1 MESAFTK
8 AVEAIYAAAPEPA
21 RWPSALQAIANAF
34 DDVGALMV
42 WEREDRTFGAVESA
56 SLTPLIQEYVRD
68 FNGHDLRSMRG
79 AERRY
84 YLAGEA
90 VTDLDV
96 VSPSEMEAHPFYK
109 FLARHG
115 LKYFVGTYV
124 SPDPRVRVSI
134 AVQRAIRKPPY
145 SEGERACMVRLGRH
159 AEASLRLSIRLLDAE
174 FTNLG
179 LRDALSRLG
188 IGVFAL
194 DSFGRIVFSNPA
206 GDRLLGDGLLVVNGR
221 LRVGPSSARNDIES
235 AIAQALQSEGFDRIA
250 QPRPMLVERPSAARP
265 LTIYVLPLSGV
276 RTPEQEFLTYARALI
291 LAIDPGDGEPPDPA
305 LVRDVLGLTLSE
317 ARLAALVGTGLG
329 TGQAAKRLGITEG
342 TARTALKRVFQKV
355 GVSRQ
360 SELAALLTKLILR

>member
-1 MESAFTK
+1 
-8 AVEAIYAAAPEPA
+8 
-21 RWPSALQAIANAF
+21 
-34 DDVGALMV
+34 
-42 WEREDRTFGAVESA
+42 
-56 SLTPLIQEYVRD
+56 
-68 FNGHDLRSMRG
+68 
-79 AERRY
+79 
-84 YLAGEA
+84 
-90 VTDLDV
+90 
-96 VSPSEMEAHPFYK
+96 
-109 FLARHG
+109 
-115 LKYFVGTYV
+115 
-124 SPDPRVRVSI
+124 
-134 AVQRAIRKPPY
+134 
-145 SEGERACMVRLGRH
+145 
-159 AEASLRLSIRLLDAE
+159 LRLSIRLLDAE

-206 GDRLLGDGLLVVNGR
+206 GDRLLGDGLLVVNGH

-235 AIAQALQSEGFDRIA
+235 AIAQALRSEGFDMMA

-276 RTPEQEFLTYARALI
+276 RTPEQEFLTHARALI